1 MTYHQ
6 RLHPWCI
13 IRFLPKMQRQVVI
26 RFRHRN
32 DAEAHLRAL
41 CQLEPTA
48 TYDIIFDPALTPA
61 AVKHE

>member
-6 RLHPWCI
+6 QLHPWCI
-13 IRFLPKMQRQVVI
+13 ICLLPKMQRLVVS
-26 RFRHRN
+26 RFRRRN
-32 DAEAHLRAL
+32 DAEAHPRAL

-48 TYDIIFDPALTPA
+48 TCDIIFDPALQPA